1 MSRIRHTSLVRKRHT
16 IAEITQEIS
25 RIFHI
30 TLFLALFLV
39 TSACR
44 ESVTEPETLC
54 GVTRHVS
61 AAPLQHD
68 PVLFIHGYGE
78 NPDFFCAMIDRFR
91 ADGWT
96 ERELYAYTYS
106 FVLSHAADAEEIRQ
120 QIDLILSGTHASKV
134 DIIAHSAGSVSS
146 RYYLKNLGGLSKVD
160 AWVSL
165 AGPNHGTDAALN
177 CSFTPCLEIRIGSP
191 FLADLNEGDETPGSI
206 RYATWWSPCDETINP
221 NTSVLLAGATNHQS
235 ACLAH
240 GQFLT
245 DEIIYQQARDWI
257 K

>member
-1 MSRIRHTSLVRKRHT
+1 M
-16 IAEITQEIS
+16 
-25 RIFHI
+25 
-30 TLFLALFLV
+30 
-39 TSACR
+39 
-44 ESVTEPETLC
+44 LC
-54 GVTRHVS
+54 GVARPVS
-61 AAPLQHD
+61 TAAVQRD
-68 PVLFIHGYGE
+68 PVLFVHGYSE
-78 NPDFFCAMIDRFR
+78 SPDFFCAMIERFR

-96 ERELYAYTYS
+96 ESELYAYNYS
-106 FVLSHAADAEEIRQ
+106 FVLSLATDAGEIRQ
-120 QIDLILSGTHASKV
+120 QVDLILSRTHASKV

-165 AGPNHGTDAALN
+165 AGPNHGTETSLN
-177 CSFTPCLEIRIGSP
+177 CSFAPCLEIRIGSQ
-191 FLADLNEGDETPGSI
+191 FLVDLNADDETPGSV

-221 NTSVLLAGATNHQS
+221 DISVPLAGATNHQS
-235 ACLAH
+235 ACIAH